1 MCRIISPHPYKTFL
15 FLFCV
20 EHIHKFRIG
29 SEDCPNSKI
38 HLFLVRLFSLT
49 ISHFVAVRNLFDGRT
64 IYCVSSH
71 SPRPISPIAK
81 VLLSDAIFRLSEKSE
96 KNYEIK
102 MSGKSSQQSH
112 FLSNTGRHL
121 LFLSHRLEISSK
133 SSLLQR
139 HCL

>member
-49 ISHFVAVRNLFDGRT
+49 ISHFVAVRNLFHGRT
-64 IYCVSSH
+64 IYFVSSH

-96 KNYEIK
+96 KIT
-102 MSGKSSQQSH
+102 KSKCQENHRNKVIFSVTPAAIFSFYH
-112 FLSNTGRHL
+112 TG
-121 LFLSHRLEISSK
+121 
-133 SSLLQR
+133 
-139 HCL
+139 